1 MKEHSKRRMKGM
13 KIYTSMMSR
22 RMIRRRNTNEGKAMN
37 WERMRIKRKVKR
49 TIR

>member
-22 RMIRRRNTNEGKAMN
+22 RMIRRKTKY
-37 WERMRIKRKVKR
+37 K
-49 TIR
+49 